1 MLIRFSLST
10 HKAIECGDVSVVK
23 RWLQEKETNVNEHR
37 GGRAS
42 HGHFFVSNGTALHW
56 AAYYGKLEIAK
67 LLLSKNA
74 GMYDKFFSCMLVNI
88 QPVSISIVIWYSIYI
103 FHRT

>member
-1 MLIRFSLST
+1 MF
-10 HKAIECGDVSVVK
+10 VVK
-23 RWLQEKETNVNEHR
+23 QWLQEKETNVNEHR

-56 AAYYGKLEIAK
+56 AAYYGQLEIAK

-74 GMYDKFFSCMLVNI
+74 GMYDKFSAACLLAFN
-88 QPVSISIVIWYSIYI
+88 QYTYISKVIWYSIY
-103 FHRT
+103 FS